1 MEIFQGDGHLE
12 GARHLRCYRRRL
24 ISKKTMNSRQEL
36 ILGSIIREYVDSAVP
51 VSSSL
56 LVEKYDFGLSPATIR
71 SEMLELESE
80 GYLYQPHTS
89 AGRIPTDKGF
99 RYFVDVL
106 MQEKELTKRE
116 QNSLQ
121 VEILKLKAQNKM
133 LARTTAKL
141 LSAMSGNLAVS
152 GVIDSDDF
160 YKSGIQKLLSQPE
173 FSDLDSVS
181 KIAEVIDYLD
191 ESMEELSGELKNK
204 SEIEIYIGE
213 ENPISSISECSMVV
227 SKYSMK
233 NGEEGLLAIIGPK
246 RMKYS
251 RNVSLID
258 YLKKLLGEY

>member
-1 MEIFQGDGHLE
+1 ME
-12 GARHLRCYRRRL
+12 
-24 ISKKTMNSRQEL
+24 SRQEL
-36 ILGSIIREYVDSAVP
+36 ILGSVVREYVDSAIP

-56 LVEKYDFGLSPATIR
+56 LVEKYDFNLSPATVR
-71 SEMLELESE
+71 AEMMELEEE
-80 GYLYQPHTS
+80 GYLYQPHIS

-106 MQEKELTKRE
+106 MEDKELSLKE
-116 QNSLQ
+116 QRSLQ
-121 VEILKLKAQNKM
+121 VETLKLRAQNKM

-160 YKSGIQKLLSQPE
+160 YKAGIQKLLSQPE

-181 KIAEVIDYLD
+181 KIAEVVDYLD
-191 ESMEELSGELKNK
+191 ESLEELSGELKNK

-213 ENPISSISECSMVV
+213 ENPICNTDECSMVV
-227 SKYSMK
+227 SKYNFK

-258 YLKKLLGEY
+258 YLKKLLGG

>member
-1 MEIFQGDGHLE
+1 MQ
-12 GARHLRCYRRRL
+12 
-24 ISKKTMNSRQEL
+24 SRQEL
-36 ILGSIIREYVDSAVP
+36 ILSLVVKEYVDLAIP

-56 LVEKYDFGLSPATIR
+56 LAEKYNLDLSPATIR
-71 SEMLELESE
+71 TEMLELENE

-99 RYFVDVL
+99 RYFVDEL

-116 QNSLQ
+116 QNSLE
-121 VEILKLKAQNKM
+121 VEILKLKTQNKM

-152 GVIDSDDF
+152 RVVDSDDF

-173 FSDLDSVS
+173 FSNLDSVS

-191 ESMEELSGELKNK
+191 ESLDGLSKELRNK
-204 SEIEIYIGE
+204 SEIEVFIGK

-227 SKYSMK
+227 SKYNMK

-258 YLKKLLGEY
+258 YLKKLLGG

>member
-1 MEIFQGDGHLE
+1 MQE
-12 GARHLRCYRRRL
+12 
-24 ISKKTMNSRQEL
+24 RQEI
-36 ILGSIIREYVDSAVP
+36 ILGSIIREYVDSAIP

-56 LVEKYDFGLSPATIR
+56 LVEEYDFNLSPATIR
-71 SEMLELESE
+71 SEMMELENE
-80 GYLYQPHTS
+80 GYLYQPYTS

-106 MQEKELTKRE
+106 MQEKELTKKE

-121 VEILKLKAQNKM
+121 VELLKLKAQNKM

-141 LSAMSGNLAVS
+141 LSTMSGNLAVS

-173 FSDLDSVS
+173 FGDLDSVS
-181 KIAEVIDYLD
+181 KMAEVIDYLD
-191 ESMEELSGELKNK
+191 ESMEELSQELKNK
-204 SEIEIYIGE
+204 SEVEIYIGK
-213 ENPISSISECSMVV
+213 ENPICGTNECSMVV
-227 SKYSMK
+227 SKYNMR

-258 YLKKLLGEY
+258 YLKKLLGQ